1 MNMISRHPL
10 GHLVAPHQDWPS
22 GMTILVKHA
31 FSFSLQR
38 TLLEGKT
45 DLITRKSLFIRDRSS
60 SICYGKPQPEGS
72 KDPNTRLESKPRFA
86 KLKSPCSFFHCA
98 ASTMKPRKWAVVFSV
113 PQDPFSSSLPTSAFR
128 NPFPFSILSCRDLKA
143 SAYPRGKVNLQSD
156 PSRGHWLSESYLS
169 FWNEKFCCSE
179 IQTSEPWSCFY
190 DKEWTCIARTGPK
203 KNIVLFH

>member
-1 MNMISRHPL
+1 MENHNLKAAKTQIRGWNPNPGLLDSKVLALSSTVLPPRWSQ
-10 GHLVAPHQDWPS
+10 GS
-22 GMTILVKHA
+22 G
-31 FSFSLQR
+31 Q
-38 TLLEGKT
+38 
-45 DLITRKSLFIRDRSS
+45 
-60 SICYGKPQPEGS
+60 C
-72 KDPNTRLESKPRFA
+72 
-86 KLKSPCSFFHCA
+86 
-98 ASTMKPRKWAVVFSV
+98 VFSV